1 MNSHSQQGHPPPRSA
16 PALGNSGASPFAA
29 ALNAQMTQMGQSI
42 PAAQFNQPPF
52 NPQRGASVRA
62 GTVASRERIVPALQR
77 NLTAGPAAG
86 VAHGGSSPG
95 TNSNRLSGLL
105 PPRERRQL
113 PPRIRREV
121 PHVDQLA
128 DDSITPQR
136 QPPPRNPSA
145 RINTTVPNNN
155 SRTQDPASAG
165 FESPSEMSFRR
176 PSVRDQSSSLGRDQS
191 SAVNRPP
198 RTDFPRA
205 DFPRSPRIAA
215 LDGNLGQFSAVRDY
229 EGVSQSVTALIAAE
243 YTDIG
248 GSGDDNAIKSAFKR
262 PGGPGKSGQRVSV
275 NVVPQHF
282 EQARTMTASN
292 ERPRPPRRET
302 AKSPQSPSQAPL
314 ETRPQILDGPLPAR
328 PGVSIPQTALA
339 PIRPT
344 FGKESL
350 PGRSPMAPPGHRISA
365 MKQQR
370 PNIPLNVF
378 MMEKGVRGSILK
390 MTVLDE
396 TGAEHEVNQ
405 LDGDQEEWD
414 ESTDDED
421 ENVFRLGK
429 GAKVKKVLS
438 GGQLGKKGIP
448 PTPLLTTADR
458 GARNERDRAL
468 SPVRAAGKALKTP
481 VQTKAPNLPVSAPR
495 QSVLKFSHG
504 GALAVNSKG
513 KRDDDEVSDA
523 ATEEMDDVD
532 YLDSYKKMAVA
543 PVRGATASA
552 AVAPVIPV
560 PAFESS
566 TKRSPASNTS
576 DTANAAAISAATA
589 AAAASEKAEQEIAEL
604 QKQLEKEKSQGARLR
619 QALELSKGD
628 IAPIL
633 DLLQEKERQLEIF
646 KEAVLAAKTAVDE
659 TRIERD
665 EAVAGMTKSK
675 GDFTQQLLD
684 LESELSMMHKE
695 REELELRLQN
705 ALNAKTNTE
714 KNLTQREKERD
725 EAEMELDTLMEERAA
740 TIKTLEEKSKGLN
753 TAETTLARLAKEVE
767 DLKRREQESAKRLQ
781 DAEARVHATE
791 SALRKAETNAN
802 YAVNEVKTKGMVT
815 GEIEEKLKLTMKDL
829 FFAQAREQ
837 ELEQKVKDAEM
848 RLKFSED
855 ALMESEMAC
864 ENAVAE
870 ISALKSDSHGSEKI
884 LRDEIETLNNDL
896 DQLATELDEKS
907 VQVERAHDTIGDQ
920 DIKINALEADLESA
934 RDEIEA
940 NANVIDA
947 MGQELN
953 NAREN
958 KQNLL
963 NQINELSNAHSN
975 ALSREAELS
984 HGGDASMKALVAERE
999 AWESKV
1005 LELEEILADAE
1016 MERDDL
1022 KMRCQEMENDLDD
1035 LMRENSEKIES
1046 LTKSLQGSQ
1055 EGGGE
1060 DSRVDEL
1067 RHQLLAATSTVESLQ
1082 RNISDLTVSATEREA
1097 ANATRLKELEKA
1109 IEAASFEREEAEE
1122 RIGELEMRLQN
1133 SDPASSN
1140 PRTADEI
1147 HGLEEALAVA
1157 VAEKDMMQSELA
1169 DLETQMDDIW
1179 AEKEGLHEKI
1189 ESLQKELEDARFE
1202 LEDAG
1207 QNVGAEETGKEIQTL
1222 QQARDDALAEVKAL
1236 QEQLQQVRAD
1246 GVNLNASG
1254 ELEVLLKERDE
1265 AQSQLH
1271 MLKSD
1276 LADLE
1281 AMFEDAQKETEAL
1294 QMKLQLSSNT
1304 NVSVGLGELK
1314 NQINRWNQDSDAIQQ
1329 LEQELDD
1336 LVAEN
1341 EGLRKK
1347 LEDAENVPSNADNE
1361 ILTLKSALA
1370 DAHDQ
1375 IEKLLEQVEA
1385 GNSNSNDA
1393 AKIAELESQLEESRF
1408 EADDL
1413 YAKLEE
1419 LDNAVSSDA

>member
-1 MNSHSQQGHPPPRSA
+1 MNSHSQQAHPPPRSA
-16 PALGNSGASPFAA
+16 PALGNNGASPFAA
-29 ALNAQMTQMGQSI
+29 ALNAQMTQMGQSN
-42 PAAQFNQPPF
+42 PAAQFNHTNHPPF

-62 GTVASRERIVPALQR
+62 GTVAGRERIVPALQR
-77 NLTAGPAAG
+77 NLTAGPVPG
-86 VAHGGSSPG
+86 VGQGGSSNVP
-95 TNSNRLSGLL
+95 NSNRLSGLL

-128 DDSITPQR
+128 DDTIPPQR
-136 QPPPRNPSA
+136 QLPPRNPSA
-145 RINTTVPNNN
+145 RINTTTVPNN

-165 FESPSEMSFRR
+165 FENPSETPFRR
-176 PSVRDQSSSLGRDQS
+176 PSVRDQSSSLNRDQV

-205 DFPRSPRIAA
+205 DFPRSPRMAA
-215 LDGNLGQFSAVRDY
+215 LDASLGQFGAVRDY
-229 EGVSQSVTALIAAE
+229 EGATQSVTALIAAE
-243 YTDIG
+243 YSDID

-262 PGGPGKSGQRVSV
+262 PGGPGKGAQRVSV
-275 NVVPQHF
+275 NLVPQHF
-282 EQARTMTASN
+282 EQPRMPTASN

-302 AKSPQSPSQAPL
+302 AKSPQSPSQMPL
-314 ETRPQILDGPLPAR
+314 ETRPQIVEPTPSTR
-328 PGVSIPQTALA
+328 PGLPIPQTSIA

-344 FGKESL
+344 FGKDAL
-350 PGRSPMAPPGHRISA
+350 PGRSPMAPSGHRIST

-390 MTVLDE
+390 MTVLDVSGTE
-396 TGAEHEVNQ
+396 RDVNQ

-414 ESTDDED
+414 ESTDGED
-421 ENVFRLGK
+421 ENIFRLGK

-438 GGQLGKKGIP
+438 GAQLGKKGNFP
-448 PTPLLTTADR
+448 PTPLQTTATNR
-458 GARNERDRAL
+458 EPRNALAIPKGDLVQKDRAL

-481 VQTKAPNLPVSAPR
+481 VQTKAPELPISAPR
-495 QSVLKFSHG
+495 QSILKFSHG

-532 YLDSYKKMAVA
+532 YIDSYKKVVPVA
-543 PVRGATASA
+543 RGANAAAAGAS
-552 AVAPVIPV
+552 VIPGS
-560 PAFESS
+560 ESS
-566 TKRSPASNTS
+566 TKRLPGLNTS
-576 DTANAAAISAATA
+576 ADAANAAAEK
-589 AAAASEKAEQEIAEL
+589 EKADLEIAEL
-604 QKQLEKEKSQGARLR
+604 QKQLDKEKSQGARLR

-684 LESELSMMHKE
+684 LESELDVMHKE

-705 ALNAKTNTE
+705 ALTAKTNSE

-725 EAEMELDTLMEERAA
+725 EAEMELDTLMEEREA
-740 TIKTLEEKSKGLN
+740 TIKNLEEKSKGLN
-753 TAETTLARLAKEVE
+753 AAETTLARLAKEVE
-767 DLKRREQESAKRLQ
+767 ELKRREQESAKRLQ

-791 SALRKAETNAN
+791 TALRKAETNAN

-837 ELEQKVKDAEM
+837 ELEQRVKDAEM

-870 ISALKSDSHGSEKI
+870 ISALKSDSQGSEKI

-920 DIKINALEADLESA
+920 DIKINALEADLETA

-940 NANVIDA
+940 NASAIDA
-947 MGQELN
+947 MGQELE
-953 NAREN
+953 NAKEN
-958 KQNLL
+958 KQHLL
-963 NQINELSNAHSN
+963 NQINQLSNAHSS

-984 HGGDASMKALVAERE
+984 HGSDASMKALVAERE
-999 AWESKV
+999 TWEARV
-1005 LELEEILADAE
+1005 QELEDILADAD

-1035 LMRENSEKIES
+1035 LMRENSEQIES
-1046 LTKSLQGSQ
+1046 LTKSLQESQ
-1055 EGGGE
+1055 EGGGG
-1060 DSRVDEL
+1060 DARLDEI
-1067 RHQLLAATSTVESLQ
+1067 RHQLFTANSTVETLQ
-1082 RNISDLTVSATEREA
+1082 RNISDLNVAAAEREA
-1097 ANATRLKELEKA
+1097 ANATRLEQLEKA
-1109 IEAASFEREEAEE
+1109 IQTANFEREEAEE

-1133 SDPASSN
+1133 SGPASSSPHN
-1140 PRTADEI
+1140 VDEI
-1147 HGLEEALAVA
+1147 RGLEEALAAA
-1157 VAEKDMMQSELA
+1157 VAEKELMQSELA
-1169 DLETQMDDIW
+1169 DLESQMDDIW
-1179 AEKEGLHEKI
+1179 AEKEGLHERI
-1189 ESLQKELEDARFE
+1189 ESLQKELEEARFE
-1202 LEDAG
+1202 LEDAR
-1207 QNVGAEETGKEIQTL
+1207 QNVGTGETGNEIQVL

-1236 QEQLQQVRAD
+1236 QEQLQQVRTD
-1246 GVNLNASG
+1246 GANVNAPG
-1254 ELEVLLKERDE
+1254 ELEAVVKERDE
-1265 AQSQLH
+1265 ALSQLN
-1271 MLKSD
+1271 MLKLD

-1281 AMFEDAQKETEAL
+1281 AMFEDAQKETEEL

-1304 NVSVGLGELK
+1304 N
-1314 NQINRWNQDSDAIQQ
+1314 DSEAIHQ
-1329 LEQELDD
+1329 LEQDLDG

-1341 EGLRKK
+1341 EGLRQK
-1347 LEDAENVPSNADNE
+1347 LEAAENSPSNAGN
-1361 ILTLKSALA
+1361 
-1370 DAHDQ
+1370 
-1375 IEKLLEQVEA
+1375 VE
-1385 GNSNSNDA
+1385 
-1393 AKIAELESQLEESRF
+1393 
-1408 EADDL
+1408 
-1413 YAKLEE
+1413 
-1419 LDNAVSSDA
+1419 